1 MKKLS
6 LYLILAPFS
15 KQCTAFLNLCAARSF
30 AAHRDVHRFCCAR
43 CARSRRQEKRIATS
57 VLCVSVGKEE
67 PVLQFPKKAEAASVN
82 SISCSQAC
90 WKIEEIT
97 QIKDD
102 IWTISALCYYCPF
115 IIIGLFGPAYFWNSK
130 VRHVKTSI
138 KNLSNKIGQKKAR

>member
-6 LYLILAPFS
+6 LYLILASSPS
-15 KQCTAFLNLCAARSF
+15 SALPSWIYALLVRSPHTAMFNAFVGRRAAPAAVKRKELRPQYCALVSAKKNLFYSSPKKLRLLLSTQLVAAR
-30 AAHRDVHRFCCAR
+30 RV
-43 CARSRRQEKRIATS
+43 K
-57 VLCVSVGKEE
+57 
-67 PVLQFPKKAEAASVN
+67 
-82 SISCSQAC
+82 
-90 WKIEEIT
+90 KIEEIP
-97 QIKDD
+97 QLKDD